1 MPTTTSK
8 IVLKNIVVNIKGK
21 KYKLTISVPL
31 QKIVEALEENNL
43 LVFKTETLS
52 DGTEIM
58 QRVDK
63 WKIEISIKGSKE
75 QQGNSGRRFKN
86 V

>member
-1 MPTTTSK
+1 MTNQSSPK
-8 IVLKNIVVNIKGK
+8 IVFKNVIVNIKGK

-43 LVFKTETLS
+43 LVFKTKTLS

-63 WKIEISIKGSKE
+63 
-75 QQGNSGRRFKN
+75 
-86 V
+86 

>member
-1 MPTTTSK
+1 MPTATSK

-63 WKIEISIKGSKE
+63 
-75 QQGNSGRRFKN
+75 
-86 V
+86 

>member
-1 MPTTTSK
+1 MPATTSK

-63 WKIEISIKGSKE
+63 
-75 QQGNSGRRFKN
+75 
-86 V
+86 

>member
-63 WKIEISIKGSKE
+63 
-75 QQGNSGRRFKN
+75 
-86 V
+86 

>member
-1 MPTTTSK
+1 MPATTSK

-63 WKIEISIKGSKE
+63 WK
-75 QQGNSGRRFKN
+75 
-86 V
+86 VVCYV

>member
-1 MPTTTSK
+1 MPATTSK

-63 WKIEISIKGSKE
+63 WK
-75 QQGNSGRRFKN
+75 
-86 V
+86 VACYV

>member
-63 WKIEISIKGSKE
+63 WK
-75 QQGNSGRRFKN
+75 
-86 V
+86 VVCYV